1 MNKFMKK
8 GFVFLCIGAA
18 VALLLAAIVRLLW
31 NAILPE
37 VMAVQPLTYGQALG
51 LLVLCRILFG
61 GFGFR
66 GGWRGGPPHRLRD
79 KWMQMNE
86 TERAEFKEAWKRRC
100 EKK

>member
-1 MNKFMKK
+1 MKK
-8 GFVFLCIGAA
+8 VFFFFFAGAA
-18 VALLLAAIVRLLW
+18 VAFLLAAVVRLLW

-37 VMAVQPLTYGQALG
+37 VMAVQPLSYGQALG

-66 GGWRGGPPHRLRD
+66 GAWRGGPPRRFRE
-79 KWMQMNE
+79 KWMNMDE
-86 TERAEFKEAWKRRC
+86 TERAQFKEAWRRRC

>member
-1 MNKFMKK
+1 MKK
-8 GFVFLCIGAA
+8 GFFFLLIGAA
-18 VALLLAAIVRLLW
+18 VALLLAAVVQMLW
-31 NAILPE
+31 NAILPA

-66 GGWRGGPPHRLRD
+66 GAWRGGPPRHFRE
-79 KWMQMNE
+79 KWMQMDDA
-86 TERAEFKEAWKRRC
+86 ERAQFKEAWKRRC